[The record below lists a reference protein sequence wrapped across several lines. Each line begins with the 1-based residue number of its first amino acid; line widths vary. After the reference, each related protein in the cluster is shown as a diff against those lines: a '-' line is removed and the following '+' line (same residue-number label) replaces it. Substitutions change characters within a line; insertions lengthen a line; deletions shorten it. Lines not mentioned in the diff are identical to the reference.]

1 MELLKNCLKS
11 FNIPDLT
18 DIIGK
23 NVVSGLSVYD
33 IPITKSTLVDIVIN
47 DKGYSVLSNLKL
59 RQKIIDKNQH
69 IFENFSKEEKNRIS
83 RLNWNNL
90 EDRIKLIESFG
101 GEVVNQDAELS
112 KRELHSNVSFKG
124 ENLFPYQNWM
134 RNKILNF
141 LISKNNN
148 TLIHMPTGSGKTKT
162 SITSIIDYIR
172 HKSPENVTVVWLAHS
187 DELCEQAI
195 QSFMKLWERIGIS
208 DCNVWRMWGGFR
220 ELNYEGTGINFI
232 VTSFQT
238 AYKWM
243 ISSKNEVFL
252 SFIKIKEKCD
262 LLLID
267 EAHMSTAET
276 YQQVISN
283 IASFNT
289 KRIGLTATPGR
300 HHINANTDATRE
312 LSDFYDN
319 KNLNMTDNEGKIS
332 NNPIAFLQKEGIL
345 STIKTE
351 TILGSNINL
360 TEHLSNDIKQNLEI
374 PSSILEKISL
384 DQQRFLNVANS
395 VFTYAKIQNKQTL
408 VFCPSK
414 DNAVLLSTFLNN
426 KGCHSSSITS
436 DLSMIERREKINDF
450 LEGKI
455 RVITNFNVLTTGFDA
470 PNIEVVIIARP
481 TFSVVLY
488 SQMIGRG
495 LRGPKVGGTKSV
507 TLVNVEDNFNNLPD
521 VHNAF
526 TFFNEYYD

>member
-1 MELLKNCLKS
+1 MELLKNCLNS
-11 FNIPDLT
+11 FIISDLT

-23 NVVSGLSVYD
+23 KVADGLAAYD
-33 IPITKSTLVDIVIN
+33 IPITKSTLVDIILN
-47 DKGYSVLSNLKL
+47 DKGFSVLSNLKL
-59 RQKIIDKNQH
+59 RHKIIDNNLH
-69 IFENFSKEEKNRIS
+69 ILENISEKEKDRLY

-90 EDRIKLIESFG
+90 EDRKKLIECFG
-101 GEVVNQDAELS
+101 GDASNQDTDLS
-112 KRELHSNVSFKG
+112 KRELLSNVNFKG
-124 ENLFPYQNWM
+124 EDLFPYQNWM
-134 RNKILNF
+134 RNRILSF

-148 TLIHMPTGSGKTKT
+148 TLVHMPTGSGKTKT

-195 QSFMKLWERIGIS
+195 QSFIELWERIGIS

-220 ELNYEGTGINFI
+220 ELNYEGKGVNFI

-243 ISSKNEVFL
+243 ISTKNEVFL

-300 HHINANTDATRE
+300 HHINASTEATKK

-319 KNLNMTDNEGKIS
+319 KNLNMTDNDGKAS
-332 NNPIAFLQKEGIL
+332 ENPIAFLQNEGIL
-345 STIKTE
+345 SEINTE
-351 TILGSNINL
+351 TIAGTKINL
-360 TEHLSNDIKQNLEI
+360 TDHLSNDIKQNLEI
-374 PSSILEKISL
+374 PSSILEQISL

-414 DNAVLLSTFLNN
+414 DNALLLSTFLNN
-426 KGCHSSSITS
+426 KGCLSSSITS
-436 DLSMIERREKINDF
+436 DLSMIERREKINNF
-450 LEGKI
+450 LDDKI
-455 RVITNFNVLTTGFDA
+455 KVITNFNVLTTGFDA

-507 TLVNVEDNFNNLPD
+507 TLVNVEDNFKNLPD

-526 TFFNEYYD
+526 TFFNKYYD